1 MLENDEVTT
10 LEDLLDRL
18 DQSAEENDPVTLGN
32 LLDAIGRRSFGPL
45 LLLAGLVVLA
55 PVIGDIPGVPT
66 AVAVVV
72 FLAAIQLIF
81 GRRHFWLPRWLL
93 KRSIS
98 REKLSKA
105 LGWMRKP
112 ARFVDRLI
120 RRRLGTFVEG
130 GAVHAIAVVCIII
143 ALTMPF
149 MEVVPFSA
157 NIAGAALT
165 ALGLALIAKD
175 GLLALIAFVMTG
187 LAAWVIVAN
196 LI

>member
-1 MLENDEVTT
+1 MPETDEVTT

-18 DQSAEENDPVTLGN
+18 DQSAEENDPVTLGD

-66 AVAVVV
+66 SVAAVV

-81 GRRHFWLPRWLL
+81 GRKHFWLPRWLL

-120 RRRLGTFVEG
+120 RHRLGIFVEG
-130 GAVHAIAVVCIII
+130 GAVYAIAVVCIII

-165 ALGLALIAKD
+165 ALGLALIARD

-187 LAAWVIVAN
+187 LAAWIIVAN